1 VPLLSLMD
9 SSCYSVNLSFVI
21 SNKSDVPFATW
32 SRELVQQVSIQG
44 IFLVQ
49 LSANNTIVTY
59 PLTKCFTMH
68 VLLSWFNAMIR
79 FGILDCLVNPKLH
92 FFVNMYLDQ
101 YGFLR
106 QLISNDNSLG
116 ACLN

>member
-1 VPLLSLMD
+1 
-9 SSCYSVNLSFVI
+9 
-21 SNKSDVPFATW
+21 
-32 SRELVQQVSIQG
+32 
-44 IFLVQ
+44 
-49 LSANNTIVTY
+49 
-59 PLTKCFTMH
+59 
-68 VLLSWFNAMIR
+68 
-79 FGILDCLVNPKLH
+79 LVNPKLH